1 MTPTEGPSGSS
12 NTCVGS
18 ERSPKVVISVNTS
31 WNVVNFRA
39 GLVRALV
46 AAGFEVVVI
55 APEDAYSARLG
66 DLGCRF
72 VPLAMD
78 NQGASPRRDFG
89 LFLRFRR
96 LLAAERP
103 IAFLG
108 YTVKPNVYGSLAA
121 LSLGIPT
128 INNVSGLGTAFI
140 RQSWLTSVVKLLYR
154 LALRRASRV
163 FFQNE
168 EDRALFVRDGLVPAP
183 VAAVLPGSGI
193 DLQHFATSELPKA
206 RPGPVFLLVARLLVD
221 KGVNEYVEAARRV
234 RQRHPHARFQ
244 LLGFLDVENRTAIGR
259 ATLESWVGEG
269 TIEYLGAADDVRPFI
284 GAADCVVLP
293 SYREGTPR
301 TLLEAAAMARPL
313 IATDVPGCR
322 DLVEPG
328 VNGYL
333 CKARDPADL
342 AAAMLRFIEH
352 SPAERQAM
360 GMHSR
365 RLVEQRYDERIV
377 VDRYLEVVSS
387 IVRAAAM

>member
-1 MTPTEGPSGSS
+1 MSPTEGPYGSS
-12 NTCVGS
+12 NTYVGS
-18 ERSPKVVISVNTS
+18 ERSSKVVISVNTS

-66 DLGCRF
+66 ELGCRF

-103 IAFLG
+103 VAFLG

-154 LALRRASRV
+154 LPLRRASRV

-183 VAAVLPGSGI
+183 VADVLPGSGI
-193 DLQHFATSELPKA
+193 DLQHFAASELPKD

-244 LLGFLDVENRTAIGR
+244 LLGFFDVENRTAIGR

-342 AAAMLRFIEH
+342 AAAMLRVIAH